1 MSGVLRAANAVAF
14 PLVLVLNG
22 LAGSGA
28 LSGRSIG
35 EIANAYPSYFLP
47 ANYVFGIWSF
57 IYLGLAA
64 FCVYQ
69 LRPTWQDGDAAE
81 RAGALWLGNAALN
94 AAWLSAFSFERYLT
108 AWLLMIG
115 LLLNLIWIHE
125 RVGTG
130 TRTLPLRDRFL
141 VAAPFN
147 VYLAWISVA
156 LIANTFQLVAVVGW
170 DGFGVDGS
178 YWAAGMMLVGTGLA
192 VTMSFRRESWAFP
205 LVFAWAFIGIAARYP
220 DVLLIRNVAWGGAA
234 CGVLVGALMRLRAPV
249 SPDWPDAA

>member
-57 IYLGLAA
+57 IYLGLAI

-69 LRPTWQDGDAAE
+69 LRPVWQDGDATE
-81 RAGALWLGNAALN
+81 RVGYLWVGNAALN
-94 AAWLSAFSFERYLT
+94 TAWLSAFSFERYLT

-115 LLLNLIWIHE
+115 LLLNLIWVHE

-130 TRTLPLRDRFL
+130 TRTLPVRDRFL

-147 VYLAWISVA
+147 VYLAWISVVPCPA
-156 LIANTFQLVAVVGW
+156 RSWSG
-170 DGFGVDGS
+170 
-178 YWAAGMMLVGTGLA
+178 AAGTG
-192 VTMSFRRESWAFP
+192 
-205 LVFAWAFIGIAARYP
+205 
-220 DVLLIRNVAWGGAA
+220 
-234 CGVLVGALMRLRAPV
+234 
-249 SPDWPDAA
+249 